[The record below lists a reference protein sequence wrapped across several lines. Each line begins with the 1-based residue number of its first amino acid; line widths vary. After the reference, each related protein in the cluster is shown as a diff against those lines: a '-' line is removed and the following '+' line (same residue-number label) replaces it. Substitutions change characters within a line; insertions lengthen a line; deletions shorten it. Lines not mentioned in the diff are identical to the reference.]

1 MPDVLPATCAGVDK
15 ASFGEEILT
24 SGLLTRTGV
33 EGVYGR
39 SREFE
44 ETLDRV
50 DRMVMAAGASD
61 RPEILRFPPTL
72 SRADFAASGYLE
84 SFPHLA
90 GTISCFDGDERGH
103 RALMRAVEDGA
114 DWSSELSLA
123 ELVLTPA
130 ACYPVYPMLSGVLSA
145 RGRVIDVMSYCYRH
159 EPSHDVGR
167 MQIFRMHEQVV
178 AGDAEMTRS
187 WRNAWCV
194 RVLSF
199 VEAIGLVATLQ
210 PAADPFFGRGGKL
223 LAESQRERGLKL
235 EVVATIA
242 SDEQP
247 TAIISLND
255 HQQHF
260 GERFGITAA
269 TGGAAFTSCVGFGL
283 ERITLALYRRHG
295 LNRSRW
301 PAAVREALAL

>member
-1 MPDVLPATCAGVDK
+1 MTVLPTTCVGDDK
-15 ASFGEEILT
+15 ASFAEEIFA

-33 EGVYGR
+33 HGVYGR

-44 ETLDRV
+44 ETLEGV
-50 DRMVMAAGASD
+50 DRMVSATSACEN
-61 RPEILRFPPTL
+61 PEVLRFPPTL
-72 SRADFAASGYLE
+72 NRADFENSGYLE

-90 GTISCFDGDERGH
+90 GSISCFEGNERGH
-103 RALMRAVEDGA
+103 RLLLQAVEERA
-114 DWSSELSLA
+114 DWGAGLTLA

-130 ACYPVYPMLSGVLSA
+130 ACYPVYPMLAGALPAS
-145 RGRVIDVMSYCYRH
+145 GRVIDVMSYCFRH
-159 EPSHDVGR
+159 EPSQDVGR
-167 MQIFRMHEQVV
+167 MQTFRMHEQVV
-178 AGDAEMTRS
+178 AGDADTTWS
-187 WRNAWCV
+187 WRDAWCV
-194 RVLSF
+194 RVTSF
-199 VEAIGLVATLQ
+199 VDVLGLHAHLQ
-210 PAADPFFGRGGKL
+210 TASDPFFGRGGKL

-235 EVVATIA
+235 EVVAPIA
-242 SDEQP
+242 GDEQP

-260 GERFGITAA
+260 GERFGIATAR
-269 TGGAAFTSCVGFGL
+269 GAAHTSCVGFGL

>member
-1 MPDVLPATCAGVDK
+1 VLPAACADIEN
-15 ASFGEEILT
+15 ASFGDDLLT

-50 DRMVMAAGASD
+50 DRMVSAAGACES
-61 RPEILRFPPTL
+61 PEVLRFPPTL
-72 SRADFAASGYLE
+72 SRTDFEASGYLE

-90 GTISCFDGDERGH
+90 GTISCFDGNERRH
-103 RALMRAVEDGA
+103 RAMMRAVEDRA
-114 DWSSELSLA
+114 DWSAELSLA

-130 ACYPVYPMLSGVLSA
+130 ACYPVYPMLAGVLPA
-145 RGRVIDVMSYCYRH
+145 PGRVIDVMSYCFRH
-159 EPSHDVGR
+159 EPSRDVGR

-178 AGDAEMTRS
+178 AGDAGTTGS
-187 WRNAWCV
+187 WRERWRA
-194 RVLSF
+194 RVQSF
-199 VEAIGLVATLQ
+199 VEALGLDTTLQ
-210 PAADPFFGRGGKL
+210 AASDPFFGRGGKL

-235 EVVATIA
+235 EVVAPIA
-242 SDEQP
+242 SDQQP

-260 GERFGITAA
+260 GERFGIAA
-269 TGGAAFTSCVGFGL
+269 AAGGAAHTSCVGFGL
-283 ERITLALYRRHG
+283 ERVTLALYRRHG
-295 LNRSRW
+295 LNRSQW
-301 PAAVREALAL
+301 PAAVREALTL